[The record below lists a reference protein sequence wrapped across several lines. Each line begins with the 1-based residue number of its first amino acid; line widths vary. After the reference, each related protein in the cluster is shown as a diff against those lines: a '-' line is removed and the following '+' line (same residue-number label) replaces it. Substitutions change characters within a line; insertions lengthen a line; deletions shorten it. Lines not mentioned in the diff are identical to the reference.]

1 MTINI
6 SWLDAITT
14 KVINPT
20 AIEDLV
26 FRNAA
31 LLSYVRRNAFE
42 PYTGGVSMDN
52 AFLNAPMKGGSFAKG
67 DPLSTDV
74 VEPIAGQTF
83 PPRTYYTTVAHYLEN
98 LAINRG
104 PAAVFKSLSVKH
116 RAAMNTLN
124 NIWDIALY
132 RHGQATVSGI
142 ISGDR
147 SKETNGL
154 DEALNDGITQGP
166 FGDSFASY
174 AGQSRTGGDIA
185 QGYLSVPYFV
195 GNATT
200 GAGGEVNYHHL
211 QRSYLRSVQG
221 SRKPNIGLTNKS
233 CWGFIAEKVQ
243 AQQMFQF
250 NAQFGTDAYYG
261 ADSIKFMGADIM
273 IDQYCPSTLDGVN
286 DVNLGNYLLGTFT
299 ANSTNQNTTDG
310 RMPRDGSSTIT
321 AGEAFYW
328 LNSEVLKFRL
338 SDHPLFNFGWKG
350 YVPQANG
357 TKIVG
362 QILSMGT
369 MEDRAPWLGT
379 VMFGIVS

>member
-1 MTINI
+1 MSLNI
-6 SWLDAITT
+6 DWMNAITL
-14 KVINPT
+14 KVINKK

-52 AFLNAPMKGGSFAKG
+52 AFLNGPMKGGFFQTG
-67 DPLSTDV
+67 EPLSTDV

-83 PPRTYYTTVAHYLEN
+83 TPRKASTSVGHYLEN

-104 PAAVFKSLSVKH
+104 PAAIFSALAIKH

-124 NIWDIALY
+124 NIWDIAFY
-132 RHGQATVSGI
+132 RHGQATTAGI

-147 SKETNGL
+147 VGASNGL

-166 FGDSFASY
+166 FGDSFVSY
-174 AGQSRTGGDIA
+174 GGQSRAGTDVA
-185 QGYLSVPYFV
+185 PGYYSVPYFV
-195 GNATT
+195 GNPTT
-200 GAGGEVNYHHL
+200 GAGGEINYHHMM
-211 QRSYLRSVQG
+211 RSYLGTVQG
-221 SRKPNIGLTNKS
+221 GRSANIGLTNKAL
-233 CWGFIAEKVQ
+233 WGFLAEKIQ
-243 AQQMFQF
+243 AQQLFQF
-250 NAQFGTDAYYG
+250 KMGETDAYWG
-261 ADSIKFMGADIM
+261 ADSIKFMNTDIM
-273 IDQYCPSTLDGVN
+273 IDQYCPSTLDGKN
-286 DVNLGNYLLGTFT
+286 DPDLGNYLLGTFT

-310 RMPRDGSSTIT
+310 RMPRDGSSTIV
-321 AGEAFYW
+321 AGEALYW
-328 LNSEVLKFRL
+328 LNTEVLKFRL
-338 SDHPLFNFGWKG
+338 SNHPLFNFGWKG

-369 MEDRAPWLGT
+369 LEDRAPWLGRIL
-379 VMFGIVS
+379 FGAIS